1 MSMQSIPSPTLGPDK
16 ALAIG
21 AYGETVAAYRYLIF
35 AERAASKSHRDA
47 FSAMADEEQD
57 HKQRLQALLAELYP
71 EADFVLSERDKEMV
85 VVGPRLLDVR
95 DEKHFA
101 EALDYTLA
109 TEQRTSAFYRT
120 LSQAIRDDPLHE
132 LFKELAEEGA
142 EHYHRLRELVSDVR
156 ARGKTNS

>member
-1 MSMQSIPSPTLGPDK
+1 MRSAPPSTLGPDK

-35 AERAASKSHRDA
+35 AERATSKSHRDA

-57 HKQRLQALLAELYP
+57 HKQRLQALLAKRYP
-71 EADFVLSERDKEMV
+71 DADFVLSERDKEMV
-85 VVGPRLLDVR
+85 VVGPRLLEVR
-95 DEKHFA
+95 DDKQFA

-120 LSQAIRDDPLHE
+120 LSQSIREAPLTA
-132 LFKELAEEGA
+132 LFQELAEEGA
-142 EHYHRLRELVSDVR
+142 EHYQRLRNLVRQVTAEGK
-156 ARGKTNS
+156 ARP